1 MILDLSKA
9 ASFLLSILSL
19 LHLTARAF
27 FYPEPRWQDRLLLA
41 LPALALATGI
51 CFAAGILFRWPARHN
66 PDAGLA
72 LGETLPM
79 RLYLWTIPTLAILFT
94 LCCYILWQ
102 STCATAWSTACSW
115 S

>member
-27 FYPEPRWQDRLLLA
+27 FYLEPNWQDRLVLA
-41 LPALALATGI
+41 LPALAMATGM
-51 CFAAGILFRWPARHN
+51 CLFAGLLFRWPTRHN
-66 PDAGLA
+66 PDANQPFA
-72 LGETLPM
+72 DTLPI

-102 STCATAWSTACSW
+102 QSCSKGWSMSCG
-115 S
+115 